1 MTDNPSDILE
11 AQNFQQSDF
20 EKITQLVV
28 TEFQVEESLMDQG
41 VPTYYLKWPQETK
54 QVFLNLLKKLEEMKL
69 IAFLRKADGRI
80 VLKVAQKPPV
90 KASNPTIYWVL
101 FLATVAT
108 TFATGYF
115 SFQGTGIDPIVSGAI
130 FSAAILTVLG
140 LHEMGHKLTA
150 NRKKVEAS
158 PPYFIPGLP
167 PLGTLGA
174 VIMQKSLPPNK
185 DALFDIGANGPI
197 SGFIVAVIFSV
208 VGLTLL
214 IPTVIPPDAGTL
226 NLIPVSWI
234 LLQPALASLNLMP
247 PLMSPNNGWALH
259 PIAWAGWAGMV
270 VTMLNLLPAAMLDG
284 GHVARSL
291 IRDKFRWILTAIS
304 VGILIIPFYPG
315 DEFLFMAFLV
325 VFMSMF
331 RHPGPL
337 DDVSGLSRGKKLM
350 TVALVAVFALSFPV
364 RV

>member
-1 MTDNPSDILE
+1 MSDNPSDILE
-11 AQNFQQSDF
+11 AQSFQQSDF
-20 EKITQLVV
+20 EKISQLVSA
-28 TEFQVEESLMDQG
+28 EFQIEESIMDQG

-54 QVFLNLLKKLEEMKL
+54 QAFLRLLNKLGEMNL
-69 IAFLRKADGRI
+69 IAFLRKVDGRI

-90 KASNPTIYWVL
+90 KPSNPTIYWVL
-101 FLATVAT
+101 FLATVGT

-130 FSAAILTVLG
+130 FSASILTVLG
-140 LHEMGHKLTA
+140 LHEMGHKITA
-150 NRKKVEAS
+150 NRKKIEATS
-158 PPYFIPGLP
+158 PYFIPGLP
-167 PLGTLGA
+167 PLGTFGA

-185 DALFDIGANGPI
+185 DALFEIGANGPI
-197 SGFIVAVIFSV
+197 SGFIVAVIFSI
-208 VGLTLL
+208 VGLMLL
-214 IPTVIPPDAGTL
+214 VPGPKPSDIGEL
-226 NLIPVSWI
+226 NLIPSSWI
-234 LLQPALASLNLMP
+234 LLESGLSAL
-247 PLMSPNNGWALH
+247 GWLPQALPGEALFLH
-259 PIAWAGWAGMV
+259 PITWAGWAGMV

-291 IRDKFRWILTAIS
+291 MRDKFRWILTAIS

-315 DEFLFMAFLV
+315 NEFLFMAFLV

-337 DDVSGLSRGKKLM
+337 DDVSGLSRGKKFM
-350 TVALVAVFALSFPV
+350 TVALVAVFILSFPV